1 MGQLHWQVIIIS
13 VKATFIP
20 RPLTVVKVIMKETS
34 NNFEALQQQTIRQVI
49 GVLKFN
55 GTGKTIKDN
64 KIKRWIFSVSLS
76 LI

>member
-1 MGQLHWQVIIIS
+1 MGQLHWQIIITA

-20 RPLTVVKVIMKETS
+20 RPLTVVKVIMKEAS
-34 NNFEALQQQTIRQVI
+34 YNLEALQQQTIRQVI

-64 KIKRWIFSVSLS
+64 KINKVNFFGFDHFH
-76 LI
+76 